1 MRRFRGCAAVLL
13 AAAQLAV
20 QVTASGTSTY
30 TEARIFAGTFESQGA
45 TVVTKTTDSSSSTT
59 GALMTTGGLGITK
72 NLHVGGTRAKIGGV
86 AEVTFESTSAYFCHT
101 DQTAQINCG
110 FRQNAG
116 GSVELNAATGQTT
129 TFKINDVDK
138 WTMDSTGQVGIGTTT
153 PSMRLDVNGGV
164 QGTLAYSSN
173 SDGRYKKNVKRL
185 PNALATIKN
194 LTGISFDWRHDEFP
208 KKDFGSGSQVG
219 FIAQHVE
226 RIIPEIVTTDSKGY
240 KGVQYSQLTAHLTE
254 AVKELAVQNEGLQ
267 EENDLLHAAVDSLTK
282 RMLQM
287 EHLMAK
293 MQLVNGL

>member
-1 MRRFRGCAAVLL
+1 
-13 AAAQLAV
+13 
-20 QVTASGTSTY
+20 
-30 TEARIFAGTFESQGA
+30 
-45 TVVTKTTDSSSSTT
+45 
-59 GALMTTGGLGITK
+59 MTTGGLGITK

-101 DQTAQINCG
+101 SQTAQTNCG
-110 FRQNAG
+110 FRQNAA

-129 TFKINDVDK
+129 TFKINDVDS
-138 WTMDSTGQVGIGTTT
+138 WTMTPTGDVGIGTTS
-153 PSMRLDVNGGV
+153 PAMKLDVNGGV

-185 PNALATIKN
+185 PNALATIRN

-208 KKDFGSGSQVG
+208 KKDFGTNRSQVG

-226 RIIPEIVTTDSKGY
+226 RVIPEIVTTDKQGY

-254 AVKELAVQNEGLQ
+254 AVKELAVQNEGLK
-267 EENDLLHAAVDSLTK
+267 EENNQLRATVDSLTK
-282 RMLQM
+282 RMLQV
-287 EHLMAK
+287 EQLLAT

>member
-1 MRRFRGCAAVLL
+1 MCRFRGCAVVLL
-13 AAAQLAV
+13 AAAQLADAV
-20 QVTASGTSTY
+20 STGTSTY

-45 TVVTKTTDSSSSTT
+45 TVITKTTDSSSSTT

-101 DQTAQINCG
+101 SQTAQTNCG
-110 FRQNAG
+110 FRQNAA

-129 TFKINDVDK
+129 TFKINDVDS
-138 WTMDSTGQVGIGTTT
+138 WTMTPTGDVGIGTTS
-153 PSMRLDVNGGV
+153 PAMKLDVNGGV

-185 PNALATIKN
+185 PNALATIRN

-208 KKDFGSGSQVG
+208 KKDFGTNRSQVG

-226 RIIPEIVTTDSKGY
+226 RVIPEIVTTDKQGY

-267 EENDLLHAAVDSLTK
+267 EENNQLRATVDSLTK
-282 RMLQM
+282 RMLQV
-287 EHLMAK
+287 EQLLAT